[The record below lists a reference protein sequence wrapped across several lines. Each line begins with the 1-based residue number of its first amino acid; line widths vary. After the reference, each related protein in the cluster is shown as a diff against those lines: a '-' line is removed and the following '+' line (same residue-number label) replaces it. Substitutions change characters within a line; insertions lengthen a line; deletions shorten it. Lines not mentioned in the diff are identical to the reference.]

1 MKPTAAKTPW
11 SSGIVERHNA
21 VIGKMIN
28 KWKFDSDNAYL
39 IEAIFSWAISAKKKA
54 LQHYKVYDFT
64 PTQLVFGRNP
74 NLLSNLANLLLAME
88 DVSHGDIVVKHL
100 NTLDQ

>member
-1 MKPTAAKTPW
+1 MHTLLK
-11 SSGIVERHNA
+11 
-21 VIGKMIN
+21 
-28 KWKFDSDNAYL
+28 L
-39 IEAIFSWAISAKKKA
+39 FSLGLLVQKKKA

-74 NLLSNLANLLLAME
+74 NLLSNLLLAME